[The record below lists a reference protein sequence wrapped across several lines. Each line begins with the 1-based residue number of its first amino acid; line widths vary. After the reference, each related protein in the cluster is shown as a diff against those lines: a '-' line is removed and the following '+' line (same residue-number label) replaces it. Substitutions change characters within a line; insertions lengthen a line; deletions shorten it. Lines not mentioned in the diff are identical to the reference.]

1 MLFQGPF
8 WVPFVCPQY
17 SSHAFRHLDTPSQS
31 PSLTCPVTIPS
42 HPTLL
47 PTSSTPRNTPHRLQ
61 LFQPHP
67 PASNTDHPHLYQLQI
82 QLCTHNTHLTAP
94 DADLPPRPHAY
105 HHACSSCSPH
115 RLRQV
120 KEPPHSRALTP
131 GLHQAQPQS
140 NPHPPQSSP
149 SLDHMQSRTELRT
162 HDELSEDSDGEVSVD
177 SAEFVRSFTS

>member
-94 DADLPPRPHAY
+94 DADLPPRPHAPTPITPPAALAA
-105 HHACSSCSPH
+105 HIDFVKSRNRLTPAHSPQACIKHSPRATLTRLNHPRPLITCSPGPSFAPMPNC
-115 RLRQV
+115 Q
-120 KEPPHSRALTP
+120 KILT
-131 GLHQAQPQS
+131 A
-140 NPHPPQSSP
+140 
-149 SLDHMQSRTELRT
+149 R
-162 HDELSEDSDGEVSVD
+162 
-177 SAEFVRSFTS
+177 